1 MNKNIALIFF
11 WLFLFL
17 ALTVSAQDT
26 VVLAKSDSAHNVAP
40 NDTAYYA
47 KQRDL
52 IDLGLKILKKDIN
65 KRIENNAEEKTGKLH
80 ISAAPSIG
88 YSTATGFVVLAAGNS
103 GFYLGEGENQAIST
117 VVTYLA
123 YTTEHQIIFPIQS
136 SIFTKDNK
144 YNFIGDWRYLKY
156 PQDTY
161 GLGGGTS
168 LDNGYTV
175 KYDYIRFHQ
184 LALREVRDHL
194 YMGLG
199 IQLDK
204 HWNIMEVNPPFPVT
218 DFDKYGFT
226 QSSTSFGL
234 AANIL
239 YDNRLNQ
246 INPEKGAY
254 FNAVFRQNMHFL
266 GSDQS
271 WNSLIIDARK
281 YFPIGQKQNVL
292 ALWSYN
298 WLVLGGH
305 APYLDLPATGWDTY
319 NNTGRGYIQ
328 NRYKGRGFVDLE
340 AEYRFGI
347 LHNGLLGG
355 VVFANAESVEDFP
368 TNKFTTIAPAA
379 GAGLRIKF
387 NKFSKTNIAL
397 DYGFGT
403 NGSHGFFVNLGEV
416 F

>member
-1 MNKNIALIFF
+1 MNKNIVLIFI
-11 WLFLFL
+11 WIFLFP
-17 ALTVSAQDT
+17 ALTVSAQEA
-26 VVLAKSDSAHNVAP
+26 VVSAKNDSSHNAIL

-47 KQRDL
+47 RQRDL
-52 IDLGLKILKKDIN
+52 IDIGLKILKKDIN
-65 KRIENNAEEKTGKLH
+65 KRIEGNAEEKTGKLH
-80 ISAAPSIG
+80 ISAAPSVG

-103 GFYLGEGENQAIST
+103 GFYLGEGKNQAIST

-136 SIFTKDNK
+136 SIYTKDNK

-161 GLGGGTS
+161 GLGGETS
-168 LDNGYTV
+168 LSNGYTV
-175 KYDYIRFHQ
+175 NYDYIRLHQ
-184 LALREVRDHL
+184 FALREVRTHL

-199 IQLDK
+199 VQFDK
-204 HWNIMEVNPPFPVT
+204 HWNITEVNPPFPVT
-218 DFDKYGFT
+218 DFDRYGFT
-226 QSSTSFGL
+226 TSSTSSGIS
-234 AANIL
+234 AAIL
-239 YDNRLNQ
+239 YDSRLNQ
-246 INPEKGAY
+246 INPEKGTY
-254 FNAVFRQNMHFL
+254 FNAVFRQNLTFL

-271 WNSLIIDARK
+271 WNSLIIDVRK
-281 YFPIGQKQNVL
+281 YFPVGQKQNVL
-292 ALWSYN
+292 AFWSYN

-319 NNTGRGYIQ
+319 NNMGRGYIQ
-328 NRYKGRGFVDLE
+328 NRYKGNGLIGME

-347 LHNGLLGG
+347 LRNGLLGG
-355 VVFANAESVEDFP
+355 VIFANAESVEDFP
-368 TNKFTTIAPAA
+368 NNKFTTVAPAA

-397 DYGFGT
+397 DYGIGT